1 MTTAERASLEAFEGG
16 KVNLLRSAN
25 EISKL
30 ALALFAKKA
39 FGVSSPQ
46 DPLDWKRLSEQKSL
60 LFAVTPARPADAGTR

>member
-16 KVNLLRSAN
+16 KVNVLRSAN

-46 DPLDWKRLSEQKSL
+46 DPLDWKRL
-60 LFAVTPARPADAGTR
+60 